1 MKKYELSPS
10 KLKFEMKY
18 DVYDFETTADLMP
31 LKGIIGQERA
41 SKSLDFGLSI
51 GKPGYNIYVSGQS
64 GTGRSSYVRLLAEK
78 KAQDDPVPNDWVYVY
93 NFKNPNSPIALSVKP
108 GLGKVFVE
116 EMNQTIKIIRKEMGG
131 AFATKSYEDKKN
143 RIILEF
149 QNKSKEMLKEIN
161 EVSKKY
167 GFVFSQTEHGL
178 ISMPLNE
185 GRPMTEEEY
194 KNLDEKE
201 AEDLKKKSNEL
212 NIETVDIF
220 NSMKGNEELLR
231 NRLKELDEKTGEKVV
246 AFHMTNLERIF
257 AENEDVSCYLEKVV
271 KDIVAN
277 IENFKKNNTSET
289 TNPFAMMQMRSIE
302 VFFERYRINL
312 FVDNS
317 EVEHAPVIEESN
329 PSYYNLMGS
338 VEYKN
343 EMGVMKTDFMQIK
356 PGAIHQANG
365 GYLILK
371 AKDLLLSPHSWVALK
386 RALSTKKAVIESLG
400 KELGFVATTTI
411 KPKCIPIDLK
421 VILIG
426 DPYTYYLL
434 YAYDEEFK
442 KLFKVM
448 ADFDIEM
455 NRDNDNMLKMAR
467 FIATHTEKENLR
479 HFDRRAVQRVVEYS
493 SRLADNQKKL
503 SSRFNKIVE
512 ILYEADSWAEV
523 AGAEV
528 VGIDH
533 IKKAIREKDYRSN
546 KYEEKV
552 MEMFEDGIYLLDVE
566 GEKIGEINGLA
577 IVGMG
582 DYSFGKPNKITV
594 ATYKGK
600 SGIISIDREVRA
612 TGKIHDKGVLILDGY
627 IGHKYAQEKRL
638 SLSAS
643 IVFEQLYSGLE
654 GDSAS
659 STELYAL
666 LSSLAQVPIKQCIAV
681 TGSVN
686 QRGEIQPIGGV
697 NEKIEGFYKVCKM
710 KGLTGEQGVVIP
722 HQNVSNLMLMDEVVQ
737 AVDKGL
743 FHIYSV
749 ETIDQGIE
757 ILTGVAAGE
766 SDEKGK
772 YQEGTI
778 HHLVHKRFI
787 ELASGEKDEEKNES
801 GEKKE
806 DD

>member
-1 MKKYELSPS
+1 MKKYELPPN
-10 KLKFEMKY
+10 KLKFKLKR
-18 DVYDFETTADLMP
+18 DVYDFETTAELMP

-51 GKPGYNIYVSGQS
+51 GKPGYNIFVSGLS
-64 GTGRSSYVRLLAEK
+64 GTGRSSYVRLLVEK
-78 KAQDDPVPNDWVYVY
+78 KAQECPVPDDWVYVY
-93 NFKNPNSPIALSVKP
+93 NFKNPNAPIALSMKP
-108 GLGKVFVE
+108 GLGKVLVD
-116 EMNQTIKIIRKEMGG
+116 EMNQTVDIIRKEMDS
-131 AFATKSYEDKKN
+131 AFATKAYEDKKG
-143 RIILEF
+143 RIIIEF
-149 QNKSKEMLKEIN
+149 QNNSKKMLKNIN
-161 EVSKKY
+161 ETSKKY
-167 GFVFSQTEHGL
+167 DFVFSQTDRGL
-178 ISMPLNE
+178 ISMPLKE

-194 KNLDEKE
+194 KGLDEKE
-201 AEDLKKKSNEL
+201 IDELRERSNEL

-220 NSMKGNEELLR
+220 NSMKVNEEFLR
-231 NRLKELDEKTGEKVV
+231 NSLKRLDEETGRKVV
-246 AFHMTNLERIF
+246 IFHMTNLDRIF
-257 AENEDVSCYLEKVV
+257 GEDEDVSNYLDTVV
-271 KDIVAN
+271 KDVVAN
-277 IENFKKNNTSET
+277 INKFKKNDTQET
-289 TNPFAMMQMRSIE
+289 NNPFAMMQMRNAE
-302 VFFERYRINL
+302 AFFDRYKINL

-317 EVEHAPVIEESN
+317 ETEHAPVIEESN

-338 VEYKN
+338 VEYRN

-356 PGAIHQANG
+356 SGAMHQANG
-365 GYLILK
+365 GYLILR
-371 AKDLLLSPHSWVALK
+371 ARDLLQSPHSWVALK
-386 RALSTKKAVIESLG
+386 RALGTKKAVIESLG
-400 KELGFVATTTI
+400 KELGFVATTSI
-411 KPKCIPIDLK
+411 KPKCIPIETK

-426 DPYTYYLL
+426 DPYTYQLL
-434 YAYDEEFK
+434 YAYDEDFNK
-442 KLFKVM
+442 FFKVM

-455 NRDNDNMLKMAR
+455 IRNNDNMLKMAR
-467 FIATHTEKENLR
+467 FIAAHTEKENLR
-479 HFDRRAVQRVVEYS
+479 HFDRKAVQRVVEYS

-523 AGAEV
+523 EGADV
-528 VGIDH
+528 VCIEH
-533 IKKAIREKDYRSN
+533 IEKAISEKAYRSN

-552 MEMFEDGIYLLDVE
+552 MDMFEEEIYLLDVD

-612 TGKIHDKGVLILDGY
+612 TGKIHDKGVLILNGY
-627 IGHKYAQEKRL
+627 IGHKYAQEKHL

-666 LSSLAQVPIKQCIAV
+666 LSSLAQLPIKQSIAV

-710 KGLTGEQGVVIP
+710 KKLTGNQGVMIP
-722 HQNVSNLMLMDEVVQ
+722 HQNVSNLMLVDEVVQ
-737 AVDKGL
+737 AVEDGL

-749 ETIDQGIE
+749 ETIDQGME
-757 ILTGVAAGE
+757 ILTGVKAGE
-766 SDEKGK
+766 PNEKGE
-772 YQEGTI
+772 YPEGTI
-778 HHLVHKRFI
+778 HYLVNKRFI
-787 ELASGEKDEEKNES
+787 ELASDDKDEES
-801 GEKKE
+801 KE
-806 DD
+806 E

>member
-1 MKKYELSPS
+1 MRKYELSPD
-10 KLKFEMKY
+10 KLKFDLKR
-18 DVYDFETTADLMP
+18 DVYDFETTAELMP

-51 GKPGYNIYVSGQS
+51 GKLGYNIFVSGLS

-78 KAQDDPVPNDWVYVY
+78 KAQECPIPDDWVYVY
-93 NFKNPNSPIALSVKP
+93 NFKNPNAPVALSMKP
-108 GLGKVFVE
+108 GLGKVLVE
-116 EMNQTIKIIRKEMGG
+116 EMHQTVDIIRKEMGS
-131 AFATKSYEDKKN
+131 AFATKAYEDKKG

-149 QNKSKEMLKEIN
+149 QNNSKEMLKKIN
-161 EVSKKY
+161 VISKKY
-167 GFVFSQTEHGL
+167 DFVFSQTDQGL
-178 ISMPLNE
+178 ISMPLKD

-194 KNLDEKE
+194 KGLNEKE
-201 AEDLKKKSNEL
+201 TDDLRERSNEI

-220 NSMKGNEELLR
+220 NSMKENEELLR
-231 NRLKELDEKTGEKVV
+231 TNLKELDEETGRNV
-246 AFHMTNLERIF
+246 ATFHMTNLDRVF
-257 AENEDVSCYLEKVV
+257 SEDEGVSNYLDTVV
-271 KDIVAN
+271 NDIVAHIN
-277 IENFKKNNTSET
+277 NFKKNDAPEKN
-289 TNPFAMMQMRSIE
+289 NPFAMMQMRNTE
-302 VFFERYRINL
+302 VFFDRYSINL

-317 EVEHAPVIEESN
+317 ETEYAPVIEESN

-338 VEYKN
+338 VEYRN

-356 PGAIHQANG
+356 PGAIQQANG
-365 GYLILK
+365 GYLILR
-371 AKDLLLSPHSWVALK
+371 ARDLLQAPYSWVALK
-386 RALSTKKAVIESLG
+386 RALGTKKVVIESLG
-400 KELGFVATTTI
+400 KELGFVATTSI
-411 KPKCIPIDLK
+411 KPKCIPIEIK

-434 YAYDEEFK
+434 YAYDEDFNK
-442 KLFKVM
+442 FFKVM
-448 ADFDIEM
+448 ADYDIEM
-455 NRDNDNMLKMAR
+455 NRNNDNMLKMAR

-479 HFDRRAVQRVVEYS
+479 HFDRKAVQRVVEYS

-512 ILYEADSWAEV
+512 ILYEADSWAE
-523 AGAEV
+523 AEGADI
-528 VGIDH
+528 VGIAH
-533 IKKAIREKDYRSN
+533 IKKAISEKAYRSN

-552 MEMFEDGIYLLDVE
+552 MDMFEEGIYLLDVD

-612 TGKIHDKGVLILDGY
+612 TGRIHDKGVLILNGY
-627 IGHKYAQEKRL
+627 IGHKYAQEKHL

-666 LSSLAQVPIKQCIAV
+666 LSSLAQVPIKQSIAV

-686 QRGEIQPIGGV
+686 QRGEVQPIGGV

-710 KGLTGEQGVVIP
+710 KGLTGNQGVMIP

-737 AVDKGL
+737 AVEDGF

-749 ETIDQGIE
+749 ETVDQGME
-757 ILTGVAAGE
+757 ILTGVKAGE
-766 SDEKGK
+766 PNDKGE
-772 YQEGTI
+772 YPEGTI
-778 HHLVHKRFI
+778 HDLVNKRFV
-787 ELASGEKDEEKNES
+787 ELASDGEDEEN
-801 GEKKE
+801 KE
-806 DD
+806 E

>member
-1 MKKYELSPS
+1 VNRLKKYELPPN
-10 KLKFEMKY
+10 KLKFNLKLN
-18 DVYDFETTADLMP
+18 VYDFETTAELMP

-51 GKPGYNIYVSGQS
+51 DKPGYNIFVSGLS
-64 GTGRSSYVRLLAEK
+64 GTGRSSYVRLLTEK
-78 KAQDDPVPNDWVYVY
+78 KAQECPVPDDWVYVY
-93 NFKNPNSPIALSVKP
+93 NFKNPNVPVALSMKP
-108 GLGKVFVE
+108 GLGKVLVE
-116 EMNQTIKIIRKEMGG
+116 EMNQTVDIIRKEMDS
-131 AFATKSYEDKKN
+131 AFATKAYEDKKG

-149 QNKSKEMLKEIN
+149 QKKSKQMLKKLNKI
-161 EVSKKY
+161 SMKY
-167 GFVFSQTEHGL
+167 DFVFSQTDRGL
-178 ISMPLNE
+178 ISMPLKE

-194 KNLDEKE
+194 KGLDEKKIDE
-201 AEDLKKKSNEL
+201 LMKRSNEL
-212 NIETVDIF
+212 NIGTVDIF
-220 NSMKGNEELLR
+220 NSMKENEELLS
-231 NRLKELDEKTGEKVV
+231 NSLKRLDKETGRKVV
-246 AFHMTNLERIF
+246 TFHMTNLNRIF
-257 AENEDVSCYLEKVV
+257 SEDEGVSNYLDAVV
-271 KDIVAN
+271 KDIVVN
-277 IENFKKNNTSET
+277 INNFKKNDKPET
-289 TNPFAMMQMRSIE
+289 NNPFAMMQIRNAE
-302 VFFERYRINL
+302 AFFDRYRINL

-317 EVEHAPVIEESN
+317 ETEHAPVIEESN

-338 VEYKN
+338 VEYRN

-356 PGAIHQANG
+356 PGAIHHANG
-365 GYLILK
+365 GYLILR
-371 AKDLLLSPHSWVALK
+371 ARDLLQSPYSWVALK
-386 RALSTKKAVIESLG
+386 RALGTKKAVIESLG
-400 KELGFVATTTI
+400 KELSFVATTSI
-411 KPKCIPIDLK
+411 KPKCIPIETK

-426 DPYTYYLL
+426 DPQTYYSL
-434 YAYDEEFK
+434 YAYDEDFNK
-442 KLFKVM
+442 FFKVM

-455 NRDNDNMLKMAR
+455 SRNNDNMLKMAR
-467 FIATHTEKENLR
+467 FIATHTEKESLR
-479 HFDRRAVQRVVEYS
+479 HFDRKAVQRVVEYS

-523 AGAEV
+523 EGADV
-528 VGIDH
+528 VGIEH
-533 IKKAIREKDYRSN
+533 IKKAISEKAYRSN

-552 MEMFEDGIYLLDVE
+552 MDMFEEGIYLLDVD

-612 TGKIHDKGVLILDGY
+612 TGKIHDKGVLILNGY
-627 IGHKYAQEKRL
+627 IGHKYAQEKHL

-666 LSSLAQVPIKQCIAV
+666 LSSLAQVPIRQSIAV

-686 QRGEIQPIGGV
+686 QRGEVQPIGGV

-710 KGLTGEQGVVIP
+710 KGLNGNQGVMIP

-737 AVDKGL
+737 AVEDGL

-749 ETIDQGIE
+749 ETIDQGME
-757 ILTGVAAGE
+757 ILTGVKAGE
-766 SDEKGK
+766 INGKGEYPK
-772 YQEGTI
+772 GTI
-778 HHLVHKRFI
+778 HDLVNKRFI
-787 ELASGEKDEEKNES
+787 ELASDGNDEEN
-801 GEKKE
+801 KE
-806 DD
+806 E